1 MGYFQGSILLA
12 VAGYRAWTDVAGDPC
27 ILTHTDFHGRGYG
40 TAVASAVVQRALN
53 EGKLLLYQTLEANL
67 GAVHI
72 ARKLGY
78 EQYARHV
85 AVRLRNDRPLE
96 DE

>member
-1 MGYFQGSILLA
+1 
-12 VAGYRAWTDVAGDPC
+12 
-27 ILTHTDFHGRGYG
+27 
-40 TAVASAVVQRALN
+40 VVQRALN
-53 EGKLLLYQTLEANL
+53 EGKLLLYQTLEANS

-85 AVRLRNDRPLE
+85 AVRLRNDRPPE
-96 DE
+96 NE